1 MSKDY
6 NKSAAT
12 AQRLIK
18 KFGVSAS
25 FRRIEGTE
33 DPLKP
38 WEGETD
44 TEVGYPTTACLIP
57 LSATDI
63 KLMPD
68 GTSLDTAQRCL
79 MEAVDLKQEP
89 TVGDAVLI
97 DGVTWQIINVV
108 PLKPSTI
115 NVFWDMI
122 VRK

>member
-25 FRRIEGTE
+25 FLRYEGSVRGQGNKRTSGT
-33 DPLKP
+33 P
-38 WEGETD
+38 
-44 TEVGYPTTACLIP
+44 VGYPTTACLIP
-57 LSATDI
+57 LSSSDI
-63 KLMPD
+63 KFMPE
-68 GTSLDTAQRCL
+68 GTSIETAQRCL
-79 MEAVDLKQEP
+79 MEAVELQQEP
-89 TVGDAVLI
+89 TLSDRVLI
-97 DGVTWQIINVV
+97 DGVEWKIINIS
-108 PLKPSTI
+108 PLKPATI

>member
-1 MSKDY
+1 MAKDY

-18 KFGVSAS
+18 KFGVDAS
-25 FRRIEGTE
+25 FRRIEGTV
-33 DPLKP
+33 DPTKP
-38 WEGETD
+38 WEGETE
-44 TEVGYPTTACLIP
+44 TEVGYETIACLIP

-79 MEAVDLKQEP
+79 MEAVELSQEP
-89 TVGDAVLI
+89 TLADRVLI
-97 DGVTWQIINVV
+97 NGEYWQIINIS
-108 PLKPSTI
+108 PLKPATV